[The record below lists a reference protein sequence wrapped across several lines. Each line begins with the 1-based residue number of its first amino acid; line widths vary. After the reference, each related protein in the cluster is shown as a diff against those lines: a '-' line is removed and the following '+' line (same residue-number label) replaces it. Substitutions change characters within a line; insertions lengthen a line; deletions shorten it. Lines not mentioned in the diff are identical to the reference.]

1 MSDSNA
7 PRDPFPG
14 FRLPTTTQVPD
25 EVFDVLMPTLSGAE
39 LKVLLY
45 ICRRTFGFRK
55 ASDSISISQL
65 TSGITTRDGR
75 VLDSGTGLARHS
87 VVNALRSLAEQGIII
102 ATRHSSRERG
112 DETTTYELR
121 FVAGVDPQC
130 KKNTGPSAVS
140 TPAPVL
146 KLHSQQTVLQQTVE
160 QETDVSNIRPA
171 PPTANLRSPG
181 ELSRN
186 GATAVPATRELES
199 SATEALSSASVTSES
214 SAPAKVAAP
223 EPPAEVE
230 YNEARRLILAYVTDF
245 ARELGDRASLRSS
258 TTRATNIL
266 RASGRSLDD
275 FTELMLQARAQTQ
288 ERSAAIR
295 SARIPGEKRVR
306 MAYFFACLARLASA
320 GGPRPATRSTSA
332 EPAP

>member
-1 MSDSNA
+1 MPDSNA
-7 PRDPFPG
+7 FPG

-55 ASDSISISQL
+55 ESDDIALSQL

-87 VVNALRSLAEQGIII
+87 VINALKSLEEQGVII
-102 ATRHSSRERG
+102 ATRHSSAERG
-112 DETTTYELR
+112 HEATTYELR
-121 FVAGVDPQC
+121 FLAGVTPWC
-130 KKNTGPSAVS
+130 KKVTSPSAIPELALVS
-140 TPAPVL
+140 
-146 KLHSQQTVLQQTVE
+146 KLHPQQTVLQQTVE
-160 QETDVSNIRPA
+160 QETDVSNIRMA
-171 PPTANLRSPG
+171 PPTANLRSPE

-186 GATAVPATRELES
+186 GATAVSATRELES
-199 SATEALSSASVTSES
+199 STTEALSSVSVTSES
-214 SAPAKVAAP
+214 SA
-223 EPPAEVE
+223 PAEVE
-230 YNEARRLILAYVTDF
+230 YNEARRVVLAYVTDI

-275 FTELMLQARAQTQ
+275 FAELMLQARAQTQ

-306 MAYFFACLARLASA
+306 MAYFFACLEKLVDRTPT
-320 GGPRPATRSTSA
+320 G
-332 EPAP
+332 